1 VQTEMLGRIRPVAQ
15 ALEHKADK
23 RDRRGGHEHSKDDMR
38 SDVWIVCSISHHFAY
53 QPWVFET
60 LVCHILFRPSSCT
73 PRASRRGLVRRQK
86 RYLMIRRRY
95 EGSCLIQDL
104 WRQGNRLIW
113 CIFRTFNA
121 LVRRSSRD
129 AGCALSIF
137 LTALVSNVNVRL
149 LL

>member
-1 VQTEMLGRIRPVAQ
+1 MC
-15 ALEHKADK
+15 
-23 RDRRGGHEHSKDDMR
+23 MR
-38 SDVWIVCSISHHFAY
+38 KTICSLMWWIVCSISHHFAY

-73 PRASRRGLVRRQK
+73 PRASRGGRVQHQMRCLI
-86 RYLMIRRRY
+86 MRRRC
-95 EGSCLIQDL
+95 EVSDLIQDL
-104 WRQGNRLIW
+104 WRQGNQQIW
-113 CIFRTFNA
+113 CIFRTFSA
-121 LVRRSSRD
+121 LVRCSSRD